1 MKRGCQEK
9 LWNLIHMIFNR
20 KEKVPNKAL
29 HRTHYRSFGEL
40 GVMNIQFK
48 CQRGFTLIEVVV
60 SLFILL
66 MLAHYIWAN
75 EIVQMEN
82 QLLLTFGL
90 QPWVKY
96 LITVPLFC
104 TWLVFKYRKE
114 ARNMPSANGNVVR
127 SSIIIF
133 ALASLGAV
141 IVYLY
146 LLFSGGYA

>member
-1 MKRGCQEK
+1 
-9 LWNLIHMIFNR
+9 
-20 KEKVPNKAL
+20 
-29 HRTHYRSFGEL
+29 
-40 GVMNIQFK
+40 MNIQFK

-66 MLAHYIWAN
+66 MLARYIWAN

-114 ARNMPSANGNVVR
+114 VRNMPSANGNVVR
-127 SSIIIF
+127 PSIIIF